1 MVKFKADSEVTSLHG
16 QPRIGESAVD
26 NGNGS
31 KKCVGCASDTI
42 NDTLNPR
49 VADAVLEWVSHG
61 TCHAKNYSDLN
72 SAKLNRK
79 DCRRF

>member
-1 MVKFKADSEVTSLHG
+1 MTSLHG

-31 KKCVGCASDTI
+31 KKCVGYASDTI

-61 TCHAKNYSDLN
+61 TYHTYSDLN